1 MTLPLRIIT
10 RNFELVDEIDRYT
23 SLQITRSWHGIGSLE
38 LRINRYM
45 KGAESLQRGNIV
57 FPIGQLNKAF
67 EIRHREIELDESGK
81 ASENWVI
88 HALPIKSWLG
98 ERLTIPPVGLAQ
110 DTITGDAESVMRHY
124 VDTNA
129 IFPLDI
135 NDKIPGLA
143 LNVNN
148 NLGQTIEWQSRYKVL
163 AEDIEEISL
172 LTGLGWD
179 IAMDYAT
186 RQFAFNVKEGRNL
199 TVNQTI
205 LPPAIFSPEFGTLKG
220 LAYTESDLNY
230 KNFAVVA
237 GAGEGNERRI
247 VTVGDESAVGSNRRV
262 LFVDARDIAE
272 ETDGDTP
279 EPIPVE
285 AIDERLRERG
295 RQKLAEH
302 QQEVYLEGSIMT
314 PVRSFETVKN
324 SSFITQFQPTESFS
338 RKERKG
344 GLIYERDYDL
354 GDIVTL
360 QNKDWGVT
368 LDARIT
374 EVKEIY
380 ESGKRDVGVT
390 FGNARPTLIDKIKQE
405 LSQTSAEIRR

>member
-23 SLQITRSWHGIGSLE
+23 SLQITRSWHGLGSLE

-110 DTITGDAESVMRHY
+110 DTVTGGAESVMRHY
-124 VDTNA
+124 VSANA
-129 IFPLDI
+129 INPLDI
-135 NDKIPGLA
+135 DDKIPYLA
-143 LNVNN
+143 HSTNN
-148 NLGQTIEWQSRYKVL
+148 NLGQSIEWQSRYKVL

-172 LTGLGWD
+172 LSGLGWD

-186 RQFAFNVKEGRNL
+186 RQFVFNVKEGRNL
-199 TVNQTI
+199 TVNQTL

-247 VTVGDESAVGSNRRV
+247 VTVGDANAVGSNRRV

-272 ETDGDTP
+272 ETDAETP
-279 EPIPVE
+279 QPIPVE
-285 AIDERLRERG
+285 IIEERLRERG

-302 QQEVYLEGSIMT
+302 QQEVYLEGSIMA
-314 PVRSFETVKN
+314 PVRSFETVRQT
-324 SSFITQFQPTESFS
+324 SFLTQFQPTETFS

-344 GLIYERDYDL
+344 GLLYERDYDL

-380 ESGKRDVGVT
+380 ESGKLQVDVT
-390 FGNARPTLIDKIKQE
+390 FGNDRPTLIDKIKQE